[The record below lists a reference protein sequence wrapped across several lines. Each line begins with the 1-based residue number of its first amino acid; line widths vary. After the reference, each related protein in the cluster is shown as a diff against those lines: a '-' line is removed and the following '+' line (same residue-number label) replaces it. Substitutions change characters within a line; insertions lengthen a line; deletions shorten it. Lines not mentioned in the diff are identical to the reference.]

1 MAGVIALVSGINSS
15 PAGNGPVGDEAR
27 LEIVARADPALV
39 HECRDRSAA
48 VIDLDLRN
56 PGSRPVRVEAVSVVY
71 FAADRVLRTDRPGE
85 SFFGPG
91 AAPRARKIR
100 GRASIEWS
108 GVCLDGI
115 PPGADRVRLELNLSV
130 RARLAR
136 SPVMGLAEIRL
147 RPAPSPRAL
156 TLPFEGYWL
165 VTQGHGCRT
174 NHRIG
179 GFGGD
184 YAWDFIH
191 FSAAGHTVKDGYE
204 TSRRNADSY
213 SFGLPVLAPANGT
226 VIRVVGDIPDNDG
239 LKEYPRR
246 TLLEDLERP
255 QWIFGN
261 FVVLDVGEG
270 AYVLVAHLQQGSI
283 TVKSGDRVV
292 AGDPIARCGNSGNT
306 VQPHLHLQV
315 MDAPDPASSGVRGL
329 PAKFLNYREITYTGD
344 EAHKDILARL
354 VAEGDPPEDG
364 IVVPVSSEE
373 SKP

>member
-1 MAGVIALVSGINSS
+1 MAGVIALASGTGSS
-15 PAGNGPVGDEAR
+15 PAGKAPVGDEAR
-27 LEIVARADPALV
+27 LEIVARADPAWV
-39 HECRDRSAA
+39 HACRDRSDAA
-48 VIDLDLRN
+48 VDLDLRN
-56 PGSRPVRVEAVSVVY
+56 PGARPLRVETVSVVY
-71 FAADRVLRTDRPGE
+71 LAADRVLRTDRPGE
-85 SFFGPG
+85 SFFGRG
-91 AAPRARKIR
+91 AASRARKIR
-100 GRASIEWS
+100 GGTSVEWL

-115 PPGADRVRLELNLSV
+115 PPGAERVRLELDLSV
-130 RARLAR
+130 RAGLAR
-136 SPVMGLAEIRL
+136 SRVMESAEIRF
-147 RPAPSPRAL
+147 RPAPPPRAL
-156 TLPFEGYWL
+156 RLPFEGYWL

-174 NHRIG
+174 NHRLG

-184 YAWDFIH
+184 YAWDFVR
-191 FSAAGHTVKDGYE
+191 FSPAGRTVKDGYE

-213 SFGLPVLAPANGT
+213 SFGLPVLAPADGT
-226 VIRVVGDIPDNDG
+226 VIRVVGDVPDNEG

-261 FVVLDVGEG
+261 FVVVDIGEG
-270 AYVLVAHLQQGSI
+270 AFVLMAHLQQGSV
-283 TVKSGDRVV
+283 TVKTGDRVV

-315 MDAPDPASSGVRGL
+315 MDVPDPAGSGVRGL
-329 PAKFLNYREITYTGD
+329 PARFSNYREITSTGN
-344 EAHKDILARL
+344 ETHKDILARL